1 MTADPS
7 SAQDPISAVSTAEID
22 PRSLSPA
29 HPEERPDA
37 DLFFNREL
45 SWLDFDERVLE
56 LAEDP
61 TVTLLERLKFA
72 AIYTSNL
79 DEFFM
84 IRVAGLH
91 DQVDAGVNKRLYD
104 GRTSSDTIDAIR
116 ERLLALG
123 RRHTTTVMD
132 DLLPAL
138 AEHGV
143 RIAAYDEVS
152 GPTREA
158 LQARYRRQI
167 FPVLTPLA
175 VGLGRP
181 FPYISNL
188 SLSLAVLV
196 RDPVTG
202 HRTFARVKVPKE
214 MLPRFVQLEGD
225 DVGSGGERIF
235 VALEQVIAAN
245 LDRLFPGME
254 IVDHAVF
261 RVTRDADFE
270 VSDEADDL
278 LRAVEAE
285 LRRRRFGEVVRVEVE
300 AGMDPELRSYLT
312 QALEVEERQVYDVAG
327 LIDTEDLWQLVGLDG
342 LEHLGDPPWTPVTQ
356 PRLQGEDGEAA
367 DLFAVIGA
375 GDVLVHHPYD
385 SFSTSVER
393 FVEQAAVDPD
403 VLAIKMTVY
412 RTSDDTPLVP
422 ALIRA
427 TERGKQAVCL
437 VELKARF
444 DERNN
449 IGWARALEQA
459 GVHVVYG
466 HPALKTHAKAVLVVR
481 REGDGVRHYVHV
493 GTGNYHPKTA
503 RLYTDVGLFTADE
516 RIGSDV
522 GDLFNFLTGYARPRR
537 YRKVLVAPSH
547 MRDGIIEEIDRTI
560 EVARA
565 GGRTRIRMKMNS
577 LVDRRCIRALYRAAQ
592 AGVPIELNI
601 RGICCLRPG
610 VPGLSEGIRVVSIV
624 GRFLEHSR
632 IFAFERDEDPQML
645 IGSADLMPRNLDTRV
660 ELLAPVEDE
669 RLRDDLRDT
678 LDRCFADDTNAWGLE
693 PDGAWIRRTPQG
705 PEPRDVQRELM
716 LRHAARA
723 AEEHGE

>member
-1 MTADPS
+1 MT
-7 SAQDPISAVSTAEID
+7 E
-22 PRSLSPA
+22 
-29 HPEERPDA
+29 
-37 DLFFNREL
+37 
-45 SWLDFDERVLE
+45 
-56 LAEDP
+56 
-61 TVTLLERLKFA
+61 
-72 AIYTSNL
+72 
-79 DEFFM
+79 
-84 IRVAGLH
+84 
-91 DQVDAGVNKRLYD
+91 
-104 GRTSSDTIDAIR
+104 
-116 ERLLALG
+116 
-123 RRHTTTVMD
+123 
-132 DLLPAL
+132 LLPAL
-138 AEHGV
+138 SEHGV
-143 RIAAYDEVS
+143 RIVDYADVS
-152 GPTREA
+152 DHERSELTE
-158 LQARYRRQI
+158 RYRRQI

-214 MLPRFVQLEGD
+214 LLPRFVELDGAEGAD
-225 DVGSGGERIF
+225 RVF
-235 VALEQVIAAN
+235 VPMEQVIAAN

-300 AGMDPELRSYLT
+300 AGMDPELRRYLT
-312 QALEVEERQVYDVAG
+312 EALEVEGRQVYEVRGMLD
-327 LIDTEDLWQLVGLDG
+327 LQDLWQIVGLDG
-342 LEHLGDPPWTPVTQ
+342 HDELRDPPWTPVTQ
-356 PRLQGEDGEAA
+356 PRLQDEDGEPP
-367 DLFAVIGA
+367 DLFAVIQA

-393 FVEQAAVDPD
+393 FVSQAAADPD

-466 HPALKTHAKAVLVVR
+466 HPALKTHAKAILVVR

-503 RLYTDVGLFTADE
+503 RLYTDFGLFTDDE

-522 GDLFNFLTGYARPRR
+522 ADMFNFLTGYARPRR
-537 YRKVLVAPSH
+537 YRKVLVAPAH
-547 MRDGIIEEIDRTI
+547 LRDGILEEIERTI
-560 EVARA
+560 AVAEN
-565 GGRTRIRMKMNS
+565 GGGTRIRMKMNS
-577 LVDRRCIRALYRAAQ
+577 LVDRRCIRALYRASQ
-592 AGVPIELNI
+592 AGVPVELNI
-601 RGICCLRPG
+601 RGISCLRPG
-610 VPGLSEGIRVVSIV
+610 VPGLSESIRVVSVV

-632 IFAFERDEDPQML
+632 IYAFERDDEQRVL

-660 ELLAPVEDE
+660 ELVAPVEDE
-669 RLRDDLRDT
+669 RLRDDL
-678 LDRCFADDTNAWGLE
+678 LDALERCFADDTNCWDLDA
-693 PDGAWIRRTPQG
+693 DGTWTRRAPQG
-705 PEPRDVQRELM
+705 PEPRNVQRELM
-716 LRHAARA
+716 LGHAARA
-723 AEEHGE
+723 AEDHGIS

>member
-1 MTADPS
+1 MTAPDPS
-7 SAQDPISAVSTAEID
+7 TEQHPISAVSTAELD
-22 PRSLSPA
+22 VQTLGAEPPGE
-29 HPEERPDA
+29 PTDA
-37 DLFFNREL
+37 ELFFNREL
-45 SWLDFDERVLE
+45 SWVDFNARVLE

-61 TVTLLERLKFA
+61 SVPLMERLKFA
-72 AIYTSNL
+72 AIYASNL

-91 DQVDAGVNKRLYD
+91 DQVDAGVTKRLYD
-104 GRTSSDTIDAIR
+104 GRTSSETIDAIR
-116 ERLLALG
+116 EKLLDLG
-123 RRHTTTVMD
+123 ARHTGCVTGE
-132 DLLPAL
+132 LLPAL

-143 RIAAYDEVS
+143 RIVDYADVTDEQR
-152 GPTREA
+152 RELA
-158 LQARYRRQI
+158 EHYQRQI

-214 MLPRFVQLEGD
+214 MLPRFVEL
-225 DVGSGGERIF
+225 SRAPGEDRTF
-235 VALEQVIAAN
+235 VPLEQVIAAN
-245 LDRLFPGME
+245 LDRLFPGMQ

-300 AGMDPELRSYLT
+300 AGMDRALRDYLM
-312 QALEVEERQVYDVAG
+312 QALEVEERQVYDIAG
-327 LIDTEDLWQLVGLDG
+327 PLDCNDLWQLVGLEG
-342 LEHLGDPPWTPVTQ
+342 FEELRDPPWSPVTQ
-356 PRLQGEDGEAA
+356 PRLQEDDGEPA
-367 DLFAVIGA
+367 DMFAVIRA

-393 FVEQAAVDPD
+393 FVEQAVSDPD

-444 DERNN
+444 DERAN

-466 HPALKTHAKAVLVVR
+466 HPALKTHAKAILIVR
-481 REGDGVRHYVHV
+481 REGDGVRHYVHI

-503 RLYTDVGLFTADE
+503 RLYTDFGLFTCDPEIGADVA
-516 RIGSDV
+516 DM
-522 GDLFNFLTGYARPRR
+522 FNFLTGYARPRR
-537 YRKVLVAPSH
+537 YRRVLVAPAH
-547 MRDGIIEEIDRTI
+547 LRDGIIEEIERTI
-560 EVARA
+560 GVVEA
-565 GGRTRIRMKMNS
+565 GGRARIRMKMNS
-577 LVDRRCIRALYRAAQ
+577 LVDRRCIRALYRASQ
-592 AGVPIELNI
+592 AGVPIELNV

-610 VPGLSEGIRVVSIV
+610 VPGMSENIRVVSVV

-632 IFAFERDEDPQML
+632 IYAFERDGEQRVL

-660 ELLAPVEDE
+660 ELVTPVDDE
-669 RLRDDLRDT
+669 RLRDDLLDT
-678 LDRCFADDTNAWGLE
+678 LERCFADDTNAWELA
-693 PDGAWIRRTPQG
+693 PDGTWTRRTPVG
-705 PEPRDVQRELM
+705 PEPRNVQRELM
-716 LRHAARA
+716 LGHAARA
-723 AEEHGE
+723 AETG

>member
-1 MTADPS
+1 MTAPDPAT
-7 SAQDPISAVSTAEID
+7 AQNPISAVETAEID
-22 PRSLSPA
+22 VAALVAEPPGEPA
-29 HPEERPDA
+29 DA
-37 DLFFNREL
+37 ELFFNREL
-45 SWLDFDERVLE
+45 SWLDFNERVLE

-61 TVTLLERLKFA
+61 AVPLMERLKFA
-72 AIYTSNL
+72 AIYCSNL

-104 GRTSSDTIDAIR
+104 GRTSDETITALR
-116 ERLLALG
+116 ERLLVLG
-123 RRHTTTVMD
+123 QRHTRTVTGE
-132 DLLPAL
+132 LLPAL
-138 AEHGV
+138 SEHGV
-143 RIAAYDEVS
+143 RIVDYADVS
-152 GPTREA
+152 EGERAQLTE
-158 LQARYRRQI
+158 RYRRQI

-214 MLPRFVQLEGD
+214 LLPRFVELDGD
-225 DVGSGGERIF
+225 GVDRVF
-235 VALEQVIAAN
+235 VPMEQVIAAN

-285 LRRRRFGEVVRVEVE
+285 LRRRRFGEVVRVEIE
-300 AGMDPELRSYLT
+300 AGMDRDLRRYLT
-312 QALEVEERQVYDVAG
+312 EALEVEERQVYEVEG
-327 LIDTEDLWQLVGLDG
+327 LLDLQDLWQIVELDG
-342 LEHLGDPPWTPVTQ
+342 YDELRDPPWTPVTQ
-356 PRLQGEDGEAA
+356 PRLQDDDGEAP
-367 DLFAVIGA
+367 DLFEVIKA

-393 FVEQAAVDPD
+393 FVEQAAADPD

-466 HPALKTHAKAVLVVR
+466 HPSLKTHAKSVLVVR
-481 REGDGVRHYVHV
+481 REGEGVRHYVHV

-503 RLYTDVGLFTADE
+503 RLYTDFGLFTDDE
-516 RIGSDV
+516 RIGADV
-522 GDLFNFLTGYARPRR
+522 ADMFNFLTGYARPRR
-537 YRKVLVAPSH
+537 YREVLVAPAH
-547 MRDGIIEEIDRTI
+547 LRDGIIEEIEKT
-560 EVARA
+560 VAVA
-565 GGRTRIRMKMNS
+565 EQGGRTRIRMKMNS
-577 LVDRRCIRALYRAAQ
+577 LVDRRCIRALYRASQ

-601 RGICCLRPG
+601 RGISCLRPG
-610 VPGLSEGIRVVSIV
+610 VPGLSESIRVVSIV

-632 IFAFERDEDPQML
+632 IFSFERDDEQRVL

-660 ELLAPVEDE
+660 ELVTPVEDE
-669 RLRDDLRDT
+669 RLRDDL
-678 LDRCFADDTNAWGLE
+678 LDALERCFADDTNCWELAA
-693 PDGAWIRRTPQG
+693 DGTWTRRTPQG
-705 PEPRDVQRELM
+705 PEPRNVQRELM
-716 LRHAARA
+716 LGHAARA
-723 AEEHGE
+723 AEDHGIS